1 MQQHSFALWTPCL
14 PNRGTTS
21 SSFYFPIA
29 HMQSRA
35 TRQTLTCYAR
45 IKRHCFI
52 LACTRSI
59 YTSLT
64 TTTSLLRVLSLPPLP
79 VHHPHPPPP
88 PHLVIFIGHRPS
100 ATRPCTHHGCCP
112 PVGHNC
118 SNWCVFN
125 VSTIPDLHSCR
136 KPPAAVAV
144 AGAHRSIAISLPPT
158 LHAPAPAPLPPPH
171 LSSLQSARSTLEAPA
186 MAQQFHS
193 LSLEFL
199 P

>member
-1 MQQHSFALWTPCL
+1 MPSQSWNHLVVLLFSNCTHAVSCNSSNPYMLRTHQKALFYLGVHALHLHFAHHNNVTAARALPPTSPRPPPTPTSSPTPC
-14 PNRGTTS
+14 N
-21 SSFYFPIA
+21 I
-29 HMQSRA
+29 
-35 TRQTLTCYAR
+35 
-45 IKRHCFI
+45 
-52 LACTRSI
+52 
-59 YTSLT
+59 
-64 TTTSLLRVLSLPPLP
+64 
-79 VHHPHPPPP
+79 
-88 PHLVIFIGHRPS
+88 HRPS

-112 PVGHNC
+112 PVGHYC
-118 SNWCVFN
+118 SNWCVSN
-125 VSTIPDLHSCR
+125 VCTIPDLHSCR